1 MMIKPQQYQKLPLA
15 MAVSAVF
22 ISQCALAD
30 DAAITD
36 VKSIEKIVVIGEK
49 APKSLKET
57 SSSVAVLS
65 EEILNST
72 EYKSVT
78 EAVSEI
84 PNVVAVAGSLPDI
97 RGVSG
102 NGSAGG
108 FNSISGGAKGRVS
121 ILVDGV
127 AQPFVADNSGDM
139 GLWDMEQME
148 IYRGPQ
154 STSNGRN
161 SMAGAIYIKTK
172 DPTEDWH
179 GAARVGYRNED
190 SYVDTSVALSGPL
203 VTDTLSFRVSAQQLN
218 GNTITDDSGY
228 QGNPPD
234 YDLDKVKATH
244 VRTKLKWTPTDKL
257 SMLLSYSDSDEKGD
271 VGRIFYKADDL
282 SQFNRIY
289 FRDIK
294 TRVKTTS
301 LTTDYEFNDDLR
313 LEVLTAYMDYHWGFD
328 SYDETEAEKQVLSFD
343 EDNYTVDAKLS
354 FNRRGDAAFG
364 FVGLDY
370 FKREHDILSIGS
382 TAYNGD
388 DSSDSLAAYGE
399 VTFTLTDKLSLLTG
413 ARLERESQMRH
424 FIYGAIDANLDKD
437 TNIFLPKLE
446 LQYAITDVTTL
457 ALSARKGYNA
467 GGGALNFTAQDYY
480 YYDEEKVMTYELSS
494 RSSLLDGDLFL
505 TANLFYNDYDGFQS
519 LNSSRYITN
528 MDDVVTYGAELGINA
543 DLTDALQ
550 MNAGIGVLHSE
561 IKDAGAEYQTANG
574 NELNNAPKFT
584 GNLGFTYWLTNE
596 FSAGVSANYVGEY
609 YGDFT
614 NTEGNKA
621 GDYTL
626 VRVQASYKSADWQ
639 VTAFVN
645 NAFDELAVMSRTAP
659 DGLYPT
665 GYASVADPR
674 NMGISVTY
682 SF

>member
-1 MMIKPQQYQKLPLA
+1 MSPLIYKKLPLSLA
-15 MAVSAVF
+15 ITSALMA
-22 ISQCALAD
+22 QNALAD
-30 DAAITD
+30 DAVIDTQA
-36 VKSIEKIVVIGEK
+36 IEKIVIIGEK
-49 APKSLKET
+49 APKSLKDT

-65 EEILNST
+65 EEVLNST
-72 EYKSVT
+72 QYKSIT

-179 GAARVGYRNED
+179 GAARLGYRNQD
-190 SYVDTSVALSGPL
+190 SYIDTSVALSGPL
-203 VTDTLSFRVSAQQLN
+203 VTDTLSFRISAQQLN

-228 QGNPPD
+228 EGNSPD
-234 YDLDKVKATH
+234 YDLDKVKSSH

-257 SMLLSYSDSDEKGD
+257 SMLLSYSDSNEKGD
-271 VGRIFYKADDL
+271 VGRVYYKADDL
-282 SQFNRIY
+282 SKFNRLY

-301 LTTDYEFNDDLR
+301 LKTDYAFNDDLR

-328 SYDETEAEKQVLSFD
+328 SYDETEAEKQVLAFD

-354 FNRRGDAAFG
+354 FNQRGDAMFG
-364 FVGLDY
+364 FIGVDY
-370 FKREHDILSIGS
+370 FKREHDILSVGS
-382 TAYNGD
+382 AAYNGD

-399 VTFTLTDKLSLLTG
+399 ITFSLTDKLSLLTG
-413 ARLERESQMRH
+413 ARLERESQTRH
-424 FIYGAIDANLDKD
+424 FIYGAIDAGLDKD
-437 TNIFLPKLE
+437 TDVFLPKLE
-446 LQYAITDVTTL
+446 LQYAMTDATTL

-467 GGGALNFTAQDYY
+467 AGGALNFTAQDYY

-494 RSSLLDGDLFL
+494 RSALLDGAVFL

-519 LNSSRYITN
+519 LNTERYIIN
-528 MDDVVTYGAELGINA
+528 MDDVVTYGAEVGINA
-543 DLTDALQ
+543 DVTDSLQ
-550 MNAGIGVLHSE
+550 VNAGAGWLHSD
-561 IKDAGAEYQTANG
+561 IKDAGADYQSANG

-584 GNLGFTYWLTNE
+584 GNLGVTYWLTNE
-596 FSAGVSANYVGEY
+596 LSTSASANYVGEY
-609 YGDFT
+609 YGDFA
-614 NTEGNKA
+614 NTAGNKA

-626 VRVQASYKSADWQ
+626 VRLQASYKTADWQ
-639 VTAFVN
+639 INAFVN
-645 NAFDELAVMSRTAP
+645 NAFDKMAVLSRTAA
-659 DGLYPT
+659 GGRYPT

-674 NMGISVTY
+674 NVGVSVTY